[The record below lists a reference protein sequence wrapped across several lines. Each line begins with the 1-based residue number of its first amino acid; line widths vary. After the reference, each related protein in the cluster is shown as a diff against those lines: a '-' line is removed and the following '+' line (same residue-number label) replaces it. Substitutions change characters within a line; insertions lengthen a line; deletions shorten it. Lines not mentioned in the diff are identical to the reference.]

1 MQAEPQEQH
10 HQQQQPAY
18 TNGEDDP
25 TENQFEKLLE
35 DAIDHIDGLM
45 LVRITDADR
54 ENVFRAATPVFHE
67 PYFEDS
73 LIEKCYDAFDDI
85 NKLHIGAS
93 QVLTLIYSEMQ
104 LVQFRVGLYYGT
116 IVCDMCANMGMVH
129 SLVARIRA
137 CLKVLSDMTKDMHE
151 E

>member
-1 MQAEPQEQH
+1 MQAEPQ
-10 HQQQQPAY
+10 QQQQSQLTYVSIP
-18 TNGEDDP
+18 EDP
-25 TENQFEKLLE
+25 TDNQFEKLLE

-54 ENVFRAATPVFHE
+54 TNVFRAATPVFHE

-104 LVQFRVGLYYGT
+104 LVQFRVGSYYGT

-129 SLVARIRA
+129 SLVVRIRG
-137 CLKVLSDMTKDMHE
+137 CLKVLSDMTKDVHE

>member
-1 MQAEPQEQH
+1 
-10 HQQQQPAY
+10 
-18 TNGEDDP
+18 
-25 TENQFEKLLE
+25 
-35 DAIDHIDGLM
+35 
-45 LVRITDADR
+45 
-54 ENVFRAATPVFHE
+54 
-67 PYFEDS
+67 
-73 LIEKCYDAFDDI
+73 
-85 NKLHIGAS
+85 
-93 QVLTLIYSEMQ
+93 MQ